1 MKILRWSDSL
11 DANVVFALGFFDG
24 VHLGH
29 RAVIESAV
37 AKAKELG
44 FFSAVFTFTS
54 GKKTEKGSIYP
65 LEKRLELF
73 EEMGVDFA
81 LVPDFSEF
89 SSLSPEQFL
98 DTLKNNFKAS
108 AFCCGENFKY
118 GKNASGDV
126 SSLKAYAESN
136 GCEVIIKKTALFK
149 NERVSSSRIRELFLE
164 GNISEANSMLGRE
177 YSVKGK
183 VIKGKQIGSKS
194 LYPTINLPLF
204 EGSASLK
211 RGVYASRTEING
223 KSYKS
228 ITNIGICPTVK
239 NGEELSFETYILD
252 EELSLY
258 GKDAEVFLE
267 KFIREEKKFE
277 NVERLKEQIALD
289 IKSI

>member
-1 MKILRWSDSL
+1 MKVLGWNDSL
-11 DANVVFALGFFDG
+11 NTDAVFALGFFDG

-44 FFSAVFTFTS
+44 LISAVFTFTS

-65 LEKRLELF
+65 LNRRLELF

-81 LVPDFSEF
+81 LVPDFAEF
-89 SSLSPEQFL
+89 SSLSPKQFL
-98 DTLKNNFKAS
+98 DTLKNNFKAV

-118 GKNASGDV
+118 GKNASGDIN
-126 SSLKAYAESN
+126 SLKDYAQDN
-136 GCEVIIKKTALFK
+136 GCEVIINDAVKLRGK
-149 NERVSSSRIRELFLE
+149 RVSSSRIRELFLE
-164 GNISEANSMLGRE
+164 GSIEEANSMLGRE

-183 VIKGKQIGSKS
+183 VIKGKQIGTKS

-211 RGVYASRTEING
+211 RGVYASKTKIDGR
-223 KSYKS
+223 SYKS
-228 ITNIGICPTVK
+228 ITNIGVCPTVK
-239 NGEELSFETYILD
+239 DEGKLSFETYILD

-258 GKDAEVFLE
+258 DKDAEVFLE

-277 NVERLKEQIALD
+277 SAEELKRQITLD

>member
-1 MKILRWSDSL
+1 MKVLRWSDSL
-11 DANVVFALGFFDG
+11 DAKTVFALGFFDG

-29 RAVIESAV
+29 RAVIEGAV

-65 LEKRLELF
+65 LNRRLELF

-89 SSLSPEQFL
+89 SSLSPKEFL
-98 DTLKNNFKAS
+98 DTLKNNFKAA
-108 AFCCGENFKY
+108 AFCCGENFRY
-118 GKNASGDV
+118 GKNASGDIN
-126 SSLKAYAESN
+126 SLKDYAEGN
-136 GCEVIIKKTALFK
+136 NCEVIIKEAVEFK

-177 YSVKGK
+177 YSIKGK
-183 VIKGKQIGSKS
+183 VIKGKQLGSKI

-204 EGSASLK
+204 EGRAPLK
-211 RGVYASRTEING
+211 RGVYSSETKIDG
-223 KSYKS
+223 KRYKS

-239 NGEELSFETYILD
+239 NEGRLSFETYILD

-258 GKDAEVFLE
+258 DRDAEVFL
-267 KFIREEKKFE
+267 KRFIREEKKFE
-277 NVERLKEQIALD
+277 NTEQLKKQIAQD